1 MTRLNGVRI
10 IGLTGGIAT
19 GKSAVACYL
28 EEQGA
33 VVIDAD
39 KLARE
44 AVRPGS
50 RPLERIVALFGGD
63 MLLPDGSLDRKRL
76 GRVVFADVNKRRQLE
91 EIMHP
96 EIRRL
101 AEERIGS
108 LAAEGHRV
116 VFYVAPL
123 LIESGASDRVDEIW
137 VVTVRPDVQRERLM
151 ARDGIGREEAERI
164 IASQM
169 PLAEKERHGRI
180 VIDNSGTQEQTR
192 QLLADIWSKEIGSID
207 E

>member
-1 MTRLNGVRI
+1 MTRPDGVRI

-33 VVIDAD
+33 AVIDAD

-44 AVRPGS
+44 VVRPGS
-50 RPLERIVALFGGD
+50 RSLESIVALFGVD
-63 MLLPDGSLDRKRL
+63 ILLPDGTLDRKRL
-76 GRVVFADVNKRRQLE
+76 GRVVFADAHKRRQLE
-91 EIMHP
+91 QIMHP

-101 AEERIGS
+101 ADERIAV
-108 LAAEGHRV
+108 LAAEGYRV
-116 VFYVAPL
+116 VFYMAPL
-123 LIESGASDRVDEIW
+123 LIESGATDRVDEIW
-137 VVTVRPDVQRERLM
+137 VVTLRPDVQRERLM
-151 ARDGIGREEAERI
+151 LRDGIGREEAERI

-169 PLAEKERHGRI
+169 PLDEKERHGRI

-192 QLLADIWSKEIGSID
+192 RLLADIWAKEMGKY
-207 E
+207 

>member
-1 MTRLNGVRI
+1 MNSPKSVRI

-19 GKSAVACYL
+19 GKSAVARFL

-44 AVRPGS
+44 AVCPGA
-50 RPLERIVALFGGD
+50 RALERIVALFGED

-76 GRVVFADVNKRRQLE
+76 GRKVFADVDKRRQLE
-91 EIMHP
+91 EILHP

-101 AEERIGS
+101 AEERIAVM
-108 LAAEGHRV
+108 AAEGHRV
-116 VFYVAPL
+116 LLYMAPL
-123 LIESGASDRVDEIW
+123 LIESGAVDRVHEIW
-137 VVTVRPDVQRERLM
+137 VVTVSPDVQRERLM
-151 ARDGIGREEAERI
+151 FRDGIGLEEAERI

-169 PLAEKERHGRI
+169 PLAEKERHGK
-180 VIDNSGTQEQTR
+180 VVVDNSGTLEQTQR
-192 QLLADIWSKEIGSID
+192 LLADIWTKETG
-207 E
+207 EY

>member
-1 MTRLNGVRI
+1 MTRPEGIRV

-19 GKSAVACYL
+19 GKSAVACFF

-50 RPLERIVALFGGD
+50 SALECIVALFGVE
-63 MLLPDGSLDRKRL
+63 MLLQDGSLDRKRL
-76 GRVVFADVNKRRQLE
+76 GRLVFADAEKRRQLE

-101 AEERIGS
+101 AEERIS
-108 LAAEGHRV
+108 ALIAQGHRV
-116 VFYVAPL
+116 VFYMAPL
-123 LIESGASDRVDEIW
+123 LIESGVTDRVDEIW
-137 VVTVRPDVQRERLM
+137 VVTARPDVQRERLM
-151 ARDGIGREEAERI
+151 LRDGIGLEEAERV

-169 PLAEKERHGRI
+169 PLSEKERHGRI

-192 QLLADIWSKEIGSID
+192 RLLADIWSKEIGGN
-207 E
+207 